1 MNNRAEGASF
11 VSFLY
16 LLEVVFVLIG
26 TRRGANFGNFSVK
39 PVEESYTNNGL
50 HKLFP
55 GEEKST

>member
-1 MNNRAEGASF
+1 M
-11 VSFLY
+11 SFLY

>member
-26 TRRGANFGNFSVK
+26 TRRGANFGK
-39 PVEESYTNNGL
+39 MI
-50 HKLFP
+50 
-55 GEEKST
+55 